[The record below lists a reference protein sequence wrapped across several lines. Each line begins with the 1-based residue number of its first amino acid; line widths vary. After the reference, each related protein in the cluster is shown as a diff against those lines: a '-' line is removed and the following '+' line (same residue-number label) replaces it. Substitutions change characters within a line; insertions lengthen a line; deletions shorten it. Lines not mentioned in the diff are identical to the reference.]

1 LRWTSFN
8 ILFHLFSFRFNIK
21 MKNIFAY
28 QLSVCIGILIIS
40 SIAINFTHCDS
51 LNELSDYL
59 TQLIDRG
66 LVAQALKQELDNDL
80 KETGN
85 KLLLSNGLFQ
95 LDKDDTNINSI
106 KPKRFYRWP
115 SAATRTRVKLL
126 NNQPQQNDAKNN
138 DYFRRKEL
146 EKNMIEKNRMYQYF
160 HG

>member
-1 LRWTSFN
+1 
-8 ILFHLFSFRFNIK
+8 
-21 MKNIFAY
+21 MKNILAY
-28 QLSVCIGILIIS
+28 QLSICIGIFIIS
-40 SIAINFTHCDS
+40 SIAINFTQCES

-66 LVAQALKQELDNDL
+66 LVAQALKQELDNNL
-80 KETGN
+80 KET
-85 KLLLSNGLFQ
+85 NGLIQ
-95 LDKDDTNINSI
+95 LDKDDTNTNNI

-126 NNQPQQNDAKNN
+126 NNQPHHNDAKSN
-138 DYFRRKEL
+138 DYYRRKEL